1 MIFRGRKMVEQAN
14 IIQFCPECGQ
24 TLFRVDKDYL
34 EFRPCVHYAWYGSLG
49 SIGNDEIWT
58 NGLRIRL
65 LKR

>member
-1 MIFRGRKMVEQAN
+1 MIFPGIEMVQEVN
-14 IIQFCPECGQ
+14 IIQTCPHCGQ
-24 TLFRVDKDYL
+24 RLLWITDNYI
-34 EFRPCVHYAWYGSLG
+34 EFRPCQHYAWYGSLG

>member
-34 EFRPCVHYAWYGSLG
+34 EFRPCVHYAWWAGID
-49 SIGNDEIWT
+49 SIGRDQIYLE
-58 NGLRIRL
+58 GVRLRL
-65 LKR
+65 LRR